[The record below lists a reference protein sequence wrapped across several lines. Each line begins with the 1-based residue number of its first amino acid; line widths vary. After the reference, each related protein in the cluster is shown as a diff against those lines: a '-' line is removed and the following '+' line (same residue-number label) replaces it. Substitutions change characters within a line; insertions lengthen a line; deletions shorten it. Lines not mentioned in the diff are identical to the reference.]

1 MSLPDHLAA
10 KFVQV
15 AGYYIHPTMIAAHTA
30 TGVILHDGRVFD
42 K

>member
-1 MSLPDHLAA
+1 MSLPEHLAA

-15 AGYYIHPTMIAAHTA
+15 AGYYIHPTMIAANTE
-30 TGVILHDGRVFD
+30 TRVTLHDGRVFD